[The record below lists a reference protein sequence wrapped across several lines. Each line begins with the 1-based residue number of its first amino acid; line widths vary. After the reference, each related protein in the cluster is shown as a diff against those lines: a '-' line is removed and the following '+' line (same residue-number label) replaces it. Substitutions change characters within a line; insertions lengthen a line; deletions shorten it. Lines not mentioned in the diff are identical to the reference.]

1 MGSVGGQ
8 GTSGEPGR
16 VTAHRAASPSPVT
29 ERGRRTR
36 AALVG
41 AAGRVFSER
50 GYHDATVGDI
60 TSAAD
65 VAHGTF
71 YTYFDSKRDLF
82 REVVEAVVADFQEED
97 RSTPRQGDDPYSGI
111 EAGNRGYLRAY
122 ARNAPLMGVL
132 EQVAIADPDL
142 RDIRFEARRYWV
154 IRAAKRF
161 DRWKAEGV
169 IRPEVDTQ
177 YAANALGA
185 MVDRC
190 ALLWFVLG
198 EKGYDEERAVTALTD
213 LYAHALG
220 LPERVTAEMDVPTG
234 SGGIG

>member
-1 MGSVGGQ
+1 MRGAGGQ
-8 GTSGEPGR
+8 GTPADGAR

-36 AALVG
+36 AALVE
-41 AAGRVFSER
+41 AAARVFADR

-60 TSAAD
+60 TGAAE

-71 YTYFDSKRDLF
+71 YKYFESKRDLF
-82 REVVEAVVADFQEED
+82 REVVEAVVADFQAED
-97 RSTPRQGDDPYSGI
+97 RSTPRRGDDPYSSI

-122 ARNAPLMGVL
+122 ARNARLMGVL
-132 EQVAIADPDL
+132 EQVAIMDPDL
-142 RDIRFEARRYWV
+142 RGIRFAARRYWV

-161 DRWKAEGV
+161 DAWKADGWV
-169 IRPEVDTQ
+169 RPEVDTQ

-198 EKGYDEERAVTALTD
+198 EVGYEEERAVAALTD

-220 LPERVTAEMDVPTG
+220 LPERVNAEMDVPTG